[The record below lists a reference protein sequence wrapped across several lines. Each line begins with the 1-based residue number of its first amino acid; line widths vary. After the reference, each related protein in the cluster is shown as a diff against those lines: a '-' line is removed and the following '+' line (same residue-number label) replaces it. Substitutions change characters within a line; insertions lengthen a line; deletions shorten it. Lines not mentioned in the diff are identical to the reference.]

1 MGVSRLRRPLG
12 VSLILL
18 AAATGA
24 AYAQRFPEVAP
35 RTEQPAPP
43 PAPRLPETPQVPAN
57 QRQIV
62 PALKGIRFVGALNRV
77 QTNGVTTP
85 GVDTDDLAFLQD
97 PAFLA
102 DMQARLGK
110 PLTFAGLG
118 EITNAAI
125 AQYRLNHHPLVDV
138 VTPQQDVSSGV
149 VQIAVIEF
157 RVGTVTTEGNRW
169 FSDSLL
175 KRELDLAPG
184 ETIDD
189 RVIDGRIAELN
200 ANPFRRTEL
209 IYQRGTQP
217 GDTNIVLNTEDRLPI
232 RVYGGF
238 QDNGTRQLGIN
249 RLFTGFNWGNA
260 LWLDHQFNYQYTTSD
275 DALLGNPS
283 LPGRPD
289 DARFIAH
296 SASYIIPLPWH
307 HRLTFYGFYARS
319 VPRLPSTFNQIGISD
334 QASFRYSIPL
344 VVSAAQS
351 HEIRF
356 GYDFKQSNNNLEFGG
371 AQVSAGSAEIHQL
384 AFDYTGRFADPWGS
398 TSLTGLLVVSPGGIT
413 RDNTDAAFQS
423 SGAGRAGA
431 TANYFYGQIGAERL
445 TNLPFATSW
454 YVHGLVQRSASSLLA
469 SEQFALGGDMTVRG
483 YDQDKVLGDNG
494 WLLVN
499 ELRSPV
505 WSVFSPSGPFADNLQ
520 VLGFVDVGHAASRTP
535 QPTEPLHATLSSV
548 GVGFRYALGR
558 FVNVRADWGW
568 QLTRLPTNPGPASRG
583 HLTLVVAY

>member
-1 MGVSRLRRPLG
+1 MGVSRSRRLG
-12 VSLILL
+12 VSLIVL

-24 AYAQRFPEVAP
+24 AHAQRFPEVAP
-35 RTEQPAPP
+35 RTETPAPP
-43 PAPRLPETPQVPAN
+43 PTPRLPETPQVPAN
-57 QRQIV
+57 ERQIV
-62 PALKGIRFVGALNRV
+62 PALKGIRFVGALDRIRPR
-77 QTNGVTTP
+77 GVATT
-85 GVDTDDLAFLQD
+85 GVDTDDLPFLND

-149 VQIAVIEF
+149 VQLAVIEF
-157 RVGTVTTEGNRW
+157 RVGAVKTEGNQW

-175 KRELDLAPG
+175 KRELDLPPG
-184 ETIDD
+184 SRIDD
-189 RVIDGRIAELN
+189 RVIDRRIAELN
-200 ANPFRRTEL
+200 DNPFRRTEL
-209 IYQRGTQP
+209 LYQRGAQP
-217 GDTNIVLNTEDRLPI
+217 GDTDILLQTEDRLPI

-238 QDNGTRQLGIN
+238 QNNGTRELGLN

-260 LWLDHQFNYQYTTSD
+260 FWQDHQFNYQYTTSD
-275 DALLGNPS
+275 DAIFGNPS

-319 VPRLPSTFNQIGISD
+319 TPRLPSTFNQTGVSD
-334 QASFRYSIPL
+334 QASFRYTIPL
-344 VVSAAQS
+344 VVSTAQS

-371 AQVSAGSAEIHQL
+371 AQVSQGNADIDQF
-384 AFDYTGRFADPWGS
+384 AFEYSGRIADPWGS
-398 TSLTGLLVVSPGGIT
+398 TSLNGLLVVSPGGIT
-413 RDNTDAAFQS
+413 QDNNDAAFQS
-423 SGAGRAGA
+423 SGAGRPGA

-445 TNLPFATSW
+445 TNLPLAMSW
-454 YVHGLVQRSASSLLA
+454 DVRGLVQRSASNLLS
-469 SEQFALGGDMTVRG
+469 SEQFAIGGDTTVRG
-483 YDQDKVLGDNG
+483 YDQDKALGDNG
-494 WLLVN
+494 WLLSN

-505 WSVFSPSGPFADNLQ
+505 WSLFAPSGEFADRFQ
-520 VLGFVDVGHAASRTP
+520 VLGFVDVGHVASRTP
-535 QPTEPLHATLSSV
+535 QQNQPDHATLSSV
-548 GVGFRYALGR
+548 GVGFRYGLGR
-558 FVNVRADWGW
+558 FVTVRADYGW
-568 QLTRLPTNPGPASRG
+568 QLTRLTPNPGPGSRG